1 MNDTEAGCGARDLVI
16 GAAIGLTFE
25 QVAPFLRSLRNT
37 GYAGSIVLFVHP
49 ALERALR
56 RHPLGTGL
64 TLIRAWQWPPFK
76 LGLLERPR
84 VMRSVWAPLQR
95 AMWTL
100 LKVLRRIPCREE
112 LRLALLMPVVHVVYA
127 PMETRFLRCLR
138 FVASHPHERV
148 LLTDVRDVLFQ
159 TDPFSQLPSGG
170 LAVSIETPSYT
181 VATESHNATWLARA
195 YGTSMLE
202 EIGANRVSCV
212 GVTFGDATAIKTY
225 LRLFEQELLSMS
237 PGAAGIGGADT
248 AIHNKLLWTYR
259 LGRVHLLE
267 PLASAVATFNGIDE
281 GEVRLSP
288 EGHILNLDGSDASV
302 LHQYDRLPGL
312 RLALLRTLV
321 EGKVIADRPPTGR
334 PRLPF
339 R

>member
-1 MNDTEAGCGARDLVI
+1 VNEAQEGCGARDLVI
-16 GAAIGLTFE
+16 GAAIGLTLA

-37 GYAGSIVLFVHP
+37 GYAGSTVLFVHP
-49 ALERALR
+49 ALKRALR
-56 RHPLGTGL
+56 KDPLGTGL
-64 TLIRAWQWPPFK
+64 TLIRASQWPPFK

-95 AMWTL
+95 AIWTL

-112 LRLALLMPVVHVVYA
+112 LRLALQMPVVHLVYT

-159 TDPFSQLPSGG
+159 TNPFAQLPNGG

-181 VATESHNATWLARA
+181 VATESHNAAWLARA
-195 YGTSMLE
+195 YGTSMLAK
-202 EIGANRVSCV
+202 IGANRVSCV
-212 GVTFGDATAIKTY
+212 GVRCGDATAIKAY

-237 PGAAGIGGADT
+237 PAAAGIGGADT
-248 AIHNKLLWTYR
+248 AIHNKLLWTHR
-259 LGRVHLLE
+259 LGCVHLLE
-267 PLASAVATFNGIDE
+267 PLASAVTTCNGIDE
-281 GEVRLSP
+281 AEVRLSP
-288 EGHILNLDGSDASV
+288 EGRVLNLDGSEASV

-321 EGKVIADRPPTGR
+321 DGR
-334 PRLPF
+334 S
-339 R
+339 